1 MRRVMR
7 WIAPARRVVK
17 KLTWF
22 QCFLVLFLTGLSMFM
37 LLPIIYLFNHAFKP
51 ASELFKYPPTF
62 IVEHPTLKNF
72 SDLLL
77 ASKNSIVPVTRYLFN
92 NLISTSLTI
101 GLSTFFSL
109 LCAFAL
115 SKGRFPGKELLFS
128 TIVISLMFAP
138 ETVQIPRYFVI
149 SQLGLINTY
158 WAHVLPLVAMP
169 VSVFLMKQFIDQ
181 VPNEMLEAARIEGA
195 NELRVLSSV
204 IVPLSLPAVATV
216 AILSF
221 QGSWSN
227 IETSTFFIED
237 ETMKTLPFYVLTLT
251 SGLSNSVARQGVAA
265 AATLMMFIPN
275 LIFFLLL
282 QRKMIDTMMH
292 SGIK

>member
-1 MRRVMR
+1 MTKRLLRFPLWR
-7 WIAPARRVVK
+7 
-17 KLTWF
+17 KLKNMTGF
-22 QCFLVLFLTGLSMFM
+22 QVFLILFLTLLSIFM
-37 LLPIIYLFNHAFKP
+37 MLPIIYLFNHAFKP

-62 IVEHPTLKNF
+62 MVDHPTLKNF
-72 SDLLL
+72 SDLIL
-77 ASKNSIVPVTRYLFN
+77 ATKSSAVPVTRYLFN
-92 NLISTSLTI
+92 NIISTSLTV
-101 GLSTFFSL
+101 LVASLFSI

-115 SKGRFPGKELLFS
+115 SKGKFPGKNLLFS

-149 SQLGLINTY
+149 SNLGLIDTY

-169 VSVFLMKQFIDQ
+169 VGVFLMKQFIDQ
-181 VPNEMLEAARIEGA
+181 IPNEMLEAARLEGA
-195 NELRVLSSV
+195 NELRLLTNV

-221 QGSWSN
+221 QGAWSN
-227 IETSTFFIED
+227 LETSTFFIED

-251 SGLSNSVARQGVAA
+251 SGLGNSVARQGVAA
-265 AATLMMFIPN
+265 AATLLMFIPN
-275 LIFFLLL
+275 LVFFLLL
-282 QRKMIDTMMH
+282 QRKVIDTMMH

>member
-1 MRRVMR
+1 MMRELRLV
-7 WIAPARRVVK
+7 APVSRMFK
-17 KLTWF
+17 KFTWF
-22 QCFLVLFLTGLSMFM
+22 QFFLVLFLTGLSVFM

-72 SDLLL
+72 SDLLM
-77 ASKNSIVPVTRYLFN
+77 ATKSSMVPVTRYLFN

-101 GLSTFFSL
+101 CLATFFSI

-181 VPNEMLEAARIEGA
+181 IPNEMLEAARIEGA
-195 NELRVLSSV
+195 NELRVLISV

-227 IETSTFFIED
+227 LETSTFFIED

-275 LIFFLLL
+275 LVFFLLL

>member
-1 MRRVMR
+1 MSRRLR
-7 WIAPARRVVK
+7 K
-17 KLTWF
+17 FSWF
-22 QCFLVLFLTGLSMFM
+22 QLFLVLFLTGLSIFM

-62 IVEHPTLKNF
+62 IVEQPSLKNF
-72 SDLLL
+72 SDLLMATKSSL
-77 ASKNSIVPVTRYLFN
+77 VPVTRYLFN
-92 NLISTSLTI
+92 NLVSTSLTI
-101 GLSTFFSL
+101 ALATLFSI

-115 SKGRFPGKELLFS
+115 SKGKFPGKGLLFS
-128 TIVISLMFAP
+128 TIVVSLMFAP

-149 SQLGLINTY
+149 NELGLINTY

-181 VPNEMLEAARIEGA
+181 IPSELLEAARVEGA
-195 NELRVLSSV
+195 SELRMLASIV
-204 IVPLSLPAVATV
+204 VPLSLPAVATV

-227 IETSTFFIED
+227 LETSTFFIED

-251 SGLSNSVARQGVAA
+251 SGLSNSVARQGVVA
-265 AATLMMFIPN
+265 AATLIMFIPN

>member
-1 MRRVMR
+1 MTEHLLRFPGWRKL
-7 WIAPARRVVK
+7 K
-17 KLTWF
+17 KITWF
-22 QCFLVLFLTGLSMFM
+22 HLFLVLFLTTLSIFM

-72 SDLLL
+72 SDLIL
-77 ASKNSIVPVTRYLFN
+77 ATKSSLVPVTRYLFN
-92 NLISTSLTI
+92 NLVSTSLTVFI
-101 GLSTFFSL
+101 SSLFSI

-115 SKGRFPGKELLFS
+115 SKGKFPGKELLFS

-149 SQLGLINTY
+149 SNLGLINTY
-158 WAHVLPLVAMP
+158 WAHVMPLVAMP
-169 VSVFLMKQFIDQ
+169 VGVFLMKQFIDQ
-181 VPNEMLEAARIEGA
+181 IPNEMLEAARLEGA
-195 NELRVLSSV
+195 NEFRLLFNV

-221 QGSWSN
+221 QGAWSN
-227 IETSTFFIED
+227 LETSTFFIED

-251 SGLSNSVARQGVAA
+251 SGLGNSVARQGVAA
-265 AATLMMFIPN
+265 AATLLMFIPN
-275 LIFFLLL
+275 LVFFLLL
-282 QRKMIDTMMH
+282 QRKVIDTMMH

>member
-1 MRRVMR
+1 MRVMR
-7 WIAPARRVVK
+7 WVAPARRVVK
-17 KLTWF
+17 KFTWF
-22 QCFLVLFLTGLSMFM
+22 QFFLVLFLTVLSIFM

-62 IVEHPTLKNF
+62 IVEHPTLRNF

-101 GLSTFFSL
+101 GLSTFFSI

-149 SQLGLINTY
+149 SELGLINTY

-181 VPNEMLEAARIEGA
+181 IPNEMLEAARLEGA
-195 NELRVLSSV
+195 NELRVLTSV

-275 LIFFLLL
+275 LVFFLLL